1 MRKAMTRPIIASL
14 AAFGLFACSATIP
27 ADTNGTLP
35 DPVPVAD
42 KGTEPTRSPLSGAAI
57 LFYNVENLYDT
68 EDDPTIDDKD
78 FLPSSEMHWTKER
91 FNTKLENLAEAISMS
106 GAELPVLVGMAE
118 VENKAVVSALAG
130 QRRLAKA
137 NYDVVHFDSPDER
150 GIDVALMYSED
161 RFDLVHGEAL
171 TVALPED
178 DRTRDI
184 LHAELK
190 AGAMIYHIF
199 VNHWPSRR
207 EGKEKSEHKRMA
219 AAEVLKKSIAGIQT
233 GPDVHIVIMGD
244 LNDWPTDRS
253 VQEGLGAGCDK
264 KGKGL
269 VDLMCV
275 DENEGSGSYV
285 HDGKWQFLDQFIVDA
300 ALTKEIASA
309 SALRDERL
317 LFNHP
322 KYGPSP
328 NKTYSGGHY
337 KGGYSDHLPI
347 VLRFK

>member
-1 MRKAMTRPIIASL
+1 MNHRITFAQVF
-14 AAFGLFACSATIP
+14 AFTVLLIACSAANKQETDGI
-27 ADTNGTLP
+27 TELS
-35 DPVPVAD
+35 V
-42 KGTEPTRSPLSGAAI
+42 EPTAIPGGGGKDIKGAAI
-57 LFYNVENLYDT
+57 LFYNVENLFDT
-68 EDDPTIDDKD
+68 EDDPAIDDKD
-78 FLPSSEMHWTKER
+78 FLPSSEMQWTKER
-91 FNTKLENLAEAISMS
+91 FTTKLDHLAEAISMA

-118 VENKAVVSALAG
+118 VENKAVVTALAA
-130 QRRLAKA
+130 QKRLAKA
-137 NYDVVHFDSPDER
+137 NYAVVHYDSPDER
-150 GIDVALMYSED
+150 GIDVALIYNAK
-161 RFDLVHGEAL
+161 RLVLVRSEAL
-171 TVALPED
+171 NVPLPDD

-184 LHAELK
+184 LHAELN
-190 AGAMIYHIF
+190 AGAEVYHVF

-207 EGKEKSEHKRMA
+207 EGKEKSEPKRMA
-219 AAEVLKKSIAGIQT
+219 AAKVLRDAVAAIQT

-253 VQEGLGAGCDK
+253 VQEGLGASCDRN
-264 KGKGL
+264 GKGL

-275 DENEGSGSYV
+275 DQPEGSGSYL
-285 HDGKWQFLDQFIVDA
+285 HDGKWQYLDQFIVDA
-300 ALTKEIASA
+300 ALTNAIVSA

-328 NKTYSGGHY
+328 DKTYSGGHY